1 MQRSTYYNFSF
12 FLNNSRFFVSYWRI
26 CKQKESISS
35 GSLWVRYR
43 YVHDSFQEIKIS
55 DSFERKMCI
64 TCASVTF
71 DVPFTDMY
79 LLIHWKMHLPTLWQS
94 IKYSIR
100 FYYCIL
106 HLCCSKSNE
115 ILLLRVLVYS
125 DFIDSSQLE
134 DIWL

>member
-1 MQRSTYYNFSF
+1 MNTFSF
-12 FLNNSRFFVSYWRI
+12 FLNNSRFFMHWRI

-55 DSFERKMCI
+55 DSFERKMCF

-79 LLIHWKMHLPTLWQS
+79 LLIHWKMHLPTLWPS
-94 IKYSIR
+94 IKYSIK

-106 HLCCSKSNE
+106 HLCCGKSKE
-115 ILLLRVLVYS
+115 ISIVLVFS
-125 DFIDSSQLE
+125 DFIDSSQLG
-134 DIWL
+134 DIRL